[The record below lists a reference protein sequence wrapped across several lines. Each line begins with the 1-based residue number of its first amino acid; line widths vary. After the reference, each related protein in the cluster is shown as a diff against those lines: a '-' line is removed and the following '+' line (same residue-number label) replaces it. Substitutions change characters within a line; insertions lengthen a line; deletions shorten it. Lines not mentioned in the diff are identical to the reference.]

1 VTLAVS
7 AALSAQS
14 SQLSAEENAPTEE
27 RAVVLPRL
35 PDSDNESPVEDEI
48 VVLGERGGQ
57 SSATKIPLSIR
68 DTPQAVSLIT
78 RESLEARQ
86 VMTLGQAL
94 ELSAGVTQ
102 YSGNGP
108 FAGQPSFGFNQTT
121 IRGIQIDDIYD
132 FRQDGFVNGSYYSI
146 PDLAIYERI
155 EVVKGPNSMLYGR
168 GSAGGLINRIRKK
181 PLEEARTEVAVSAG
195 SYDSYRVDFDTT
207 GPLLASNTMQGRL
220 VAAYED
226 SESFVRGPETQ
237 RTVLAPSLAV
247 DLGTRTRLL
256 LQGLYQ
262 SEDITPNTG
271 FPLIATDSGF
281 AAPDIDR
288 RQYNGTVSEE
298 PYTWKIGSASLELE
312 QQFGDTWLS
321 TLRLDRTRIDTP
333 IQTDAYAYS
342 YGGLGEDG
350 NVDVLANDFSL
361 DRDVWSGELQVSGRL
376 NAGGREATLA
386 FGADWSENEYSRRGA
401 YAYAY
406 PGGNIYD
413 GTFPVPDA
421 DTLAPG
427 FATETRPINR
437 GIYAQAHIRA
447 TERLAVLL
455 GARYDNVKLDII
467 PYHFILDET
476 PARVEDTVE
485 ELTGRIGV
493 TYDLGGQMSVYALY
507 SQSFAPELFSTGLD
521 GELLEPQTGELY
533 ELGIKSELLDGR
545 LGVNAAVYRVD
556 REHIATSVP
565 DDPGDDIPPYSIA
578 SGLQRSGGFE
588 VEINGQP
595 IEGWSLSL
603 AYNRVDSSYKDPND
617 PLFGY
622 QPGGTPDW
630 QFGLFSTYEL
640 QSGPLQGLGFGATFF
655 AIDDRGVGFTP
666 GTIPGYE
673 RVDLHAFYNGF
684 EGTEI
689 SLVVRNITDERY
701 IEGADR
707 PGAYAQ
713 FGSPTAAMLTL
724 RREF

>member
-1 VTLAVS
+1 
-7 AALSAQS
+7 
-14 SQLSAEENAPTEE
+14 
-27 RAVVLPRL
+27 
-35 PDSDNESPVEDEI
+35 
-48 VVLGERGGQ
+48 
-57 SSATKIPLSIR
+57 
-68 DTPQAVSLIT
+68 
-78 RESLEARQ
+78 
-86 VMTLGQAL
+86 MTLGQAL

-168 GSAGGLINRIRKK
+168 GSAGGLINRILKK

-195 SYDSYRVDFDTT
+195 SYDSYRLDIDTT
-207 GPLLASNTMQGRL
+207 GPLLTNSMQGRL

-226 SESFVRGPETQ
+226 SDSFVRGPQTQ
-237 RTVLAPSLAV
+237 RTVLAPSLSV
-247 DLGTRTRLL
+247 DLSAHTRLL
-256 LQGLYQ
+256 VQGLYQ
-262 SEDITPNTG
+262 SEDIVPNTG
-271 FPLIATDSGF
+271 FPLRPTGSGF
-281 AAPDIDR
+281 VAPDIDR
-288 RQYNGTVSEE
+288 RQYNGVVTED
-298 PYTWKIGSASLELE
+298 PYTWTIESLSLELE
-312 QQFGDTWLS
+312 RQFGDNWLS
-321 TLRLDRTRIDTP
+321 TLRLNKARIETP
-333 IQTDAYAYS
+333 IRTDAYAYS
-342 YGGLGEDG
+342 YGGVGEQG
-350 NVDVLANDFSL
+350 DVGILANDFSL

-376 NAGGREATLA
+376 NTGGRETTVA
-386 FGADWSENEYSRRGA
+386 FGADWTENEYSRRGA

-406 PGGNIYD
+406 PGGNLYD
-413 GTFPVPDA
+413 GVFPVPDP

-427 FATETRPINR
+427 FATDTWPISR
-437 GIYAQAHIRA
+437 GVYAQAHIRA

-455 GARYDNVKLDII
+455 GARYDNVKISVI

-476 PARVEDTVE
+476 PATVEDTVE
-485 ELTGRIGV
+485 KLTGRIGV
-493 TYDLGGQMSVYALY
+493 TYDLGRQVSVYGLY
-507 SQSFAPELFSTGLD
+507 SQSFTPELFSTGLD
-521 GELLEPQTGELY
+521 GDLLEPQTGELY

-556 REHIATSVP
+556 RENIATSVP
-565 DDPGDDIPPYSIA
+565 DDPGDDIPPHSIA
-578 SGLQRSGGFE
+578 SGLQRSDGFE

-595 IEGWSLSL
+595 VQGWNLSL

-617 PLFGY
+617 PLFGH

-640 QSGPLQGLGFGATFF
+640 QSGALEGLGFGATFF

-684 EGTEI
+684 ESTEI
-689 SLVVRNITDERY
+689 SLVVRNVADERY

-713 FGSPTAAMLTL
+713 VGSPTAAMLTL